1 MSSAGWLKIAA
12 EGVQDVYIN
21 GTPDVSYFTTIY
33 KSHSSFLLNTF
44 EVPFNN
50 PPLASGGNAICR
62 IPYKG
67 DFLRGLSLK
76 VNLPSVYTPGPG
88 WIKTLRYSP
97 SIQFNFTDG
106 SNVIVNAQQ
115 TPSNIFATYNEI
127 SSVAMA
133 LSNLQGSL
141 NSEMFIYGTPYIG
154 LVRTSNVIDT
164 EYIVSNLITQQ
175 YVEPVTTVTH
185 INFANCIANA
195 TTTNITNAILSP
207 VTSLY
212 VTPVN
217 GMNVFNTGYTGAVNV
232 VNIVNSYGGGLFEIY
247 VKLTSQQPK
256 SFNQTV
262 YYSNI
267 TTTYSTNPVTDLA
280 FTYTGNVETLTDGM
294 LVYNTGLSGTVTAN
308 IYNSTDGKLN
318 FTSQPPTSFISNT
331 LSFVNYSNVSTE
343 DITQT
348 QFTVTS
354 TPSFIAN
361 SIFPGMNIF
370 FANTT
375 FNVTST
381 PNVASVSGSV
391 VSANIITQQPLS
403 ESGTM
408 FISNIVATTNLADIN
423 TTLLEF
429 TDGPYGGLTYG
440 NVYGLPF
447 TANVATVFPSAISV
461 NVSSRQPFSFTN
473 PVNVFFSTTTS
484 NLSTVNITTSNIAFF
499 SPTGVPAVNDV
510 LNFTGGLGF
519 GTATVLN
526 MSDYPSD
533 VTVTISSQQPQ
544 SFSNLSVT
552 YNGGQTATVSTLNVS
567 RLEMLVSNLI
577 GPDPSSILY
586 ANIQGTTNLGGH
598 ILPYW
603 GPVQNVI
610 SFESTSNILNLS
622 FPPQQPVS
630 FQNNF
635 TVYAFTSARVK
646 TANITTAVY
655 SYTPVSGDVLASVG
669 QYVSNILTPS
679 QDYITAANATSLV
692 VTFPPRQPFV
702 KNNFLSYISPYSNMS
717 YTTTPITSATLNLS
731 NTFGVINKNFT
742 MIGVSGSVTP
752 SNVTTTTMIGNFEPQ
767 QPFSFTNTIVT
778 FQTSSAIVTTNT
790 ISNTLVTVNSGGL
803 VTGATPNYS
812 MLRTSNSSLIGT
824 LSNVVTINAAAI
836 SATLT
841 FPSVQQPVSVSDSV
855 YVGYAAQATTNL
867 LTESNVQISG
877 VLGTGATIQVGANV
891 LGMGYTGIATV
902 AEIISS
908 NTLLKLTLST
918 PQQPASYS
926 NIMFFSPSQAD
937 FTSPSSIPWLTFPK
951 LTAQNVTVF
960 YNQTT
965 QKWNFKSF
973 SKPIANLAFTSYDNM
988 VFWGF
993 DPRNRA

>member
-21 GTPDVSYFTTIY
+21 GTPDISYFTTLY

-88 WIKTLRYSP
+88 WVKALRYSP
-97 SIQFNFTDG
+97 SIQFNFVNGT
-106 SNVIVNAQQ
+106 NVIVNAQQ
-115 TPSNIFATYNEI
+115 TPSNIFATYNQI
-127 SSVAMA
+127 SNVYMS
-133 LSNLQGSL
+133 LSNIQGSFS
-141 NSEMFIYGTPYIG
+141 NAMYIYGTPYQG
-154 LVRTSNVIDT
+154 LVTVADNSDN
-164 EYIVSNLITQQ
+164 EYIVANLMTQQ
-175 YVEPVTTVTH
+175 YVEPVSSVTH

-195 TTTNITNAILSP
+195 VTTNITNANLSP

-212 VTPVN
+212 VTPVA
-217 GMNVFNTGYTGAVNV
+217 GMNVFSTGYTGAVNV
-232 VNIVNSYGGGLFEIY
+232 VAVNSYGGDLFDTY
-247 VKLTSQQPK
+247 VNVTSQQPT
-256 SFNQTV
+256 SFNKTI

-280 FTYTGNVETLTDGM
+280 FTYTGNLETITDGM
-294 LVYNTGLSGTVTAN
+294 LVYGTGLAGTVTTN
-308 IYNSTDGKLN
+308 IYSSTDGKLN
-318 FTSQPPTSFISNT
+318 FTSQQPISLISNNI
-331 LSFVNYSNVSTE
+331 SFASYSNVSTA

-354 TPSFIAN
+354 SPAFIPN
-361 SIFPGMNIF
+361 SIFPGMNVYF
-370 FANTT
+370 VSTG

-391 VSANIITQQPLS
+391 ITANIISQQPRS

-408 FISNIVATTNLADIN
+408 FISNIVATTNVADIS
-423 TTLLEF
+423 TMLLEF
-429 TDGPYGGLTYG
+429 ADGPYGGLTYG

-461 NVSSRQPFSFTN
+461 NVPSRQPISFGPT
-473 PVNVFFSTTTS
+473 NVFFSTTTS
-484 NLSTVNITTSNIAFF
+484 NLSTTDITTSNIAFF
-499 SPTGVPAVNDV
+499 SPTSAPAVNDV
-510 LNFTGGLGF
+510 LTFTGGLGF

-526 MSDYPSD
+526 LAGYPSD
-533 VTVTISSQQPQ
+533 VTVTISSQQPK

-552 YNGGQTATVSTLNVS
+552 YPGGKSATVSTLNIS
-567 RLEMLVSNLI
+567 RLEMYVSNLV
-577 GPDPSSILY
+577 GPDPSSVLY
-586 ANIQGTTNLGGH
+586 TNIYGTTNLGGYL
-598 ILPYW
+598 LPYF
-603 GPVQNVI
+603 GIVQNVI
-610 SFESTSNILNLS
+610 SYNAPNLILS

-630 FQNNF
+630 LQNNY
-635 TVYAFTSARVK
+635 TVYAFTSARLR

-655 SYTPVSGDVLASVG
+655 SYTTTSGNVLASVG

-679 QDYITAANATSLV
+679 QDYITAANSTSLV
-692 VTFPPRQPFV
+692 VSFPPRQPFV
-702 KNNFLSYISPYSNMS
+702 KNNFLSYITPYSNMAYVS
-717 YTTTPITSATLNLS
+717 TPITQCTLNLS
-731 NTFGVINKNFT
+731 NTYGVIDSGFT
-742 MIGVSGSVTP
+742 VPSVSGPITP
-752 SNVTTTTMIGNFEPQ
+752 SNITSTTMTGSFISQ

-778 FQTSSAIVTTNT
+778 FRTLSALVTTNT
-790 ISNTLVTVNSGGL
+790 ISNTLVTVNSGAL
-803 VTGATPNYS
+803 LTGATPNYS
-812 MLRTSNSSLIGT
+812 MLRTSNSALIGT
-824 LSNVVTINAAAI
+824 LSNVVSINAAAR

-841 FPSVQQPVSVSDSV
+841 FPSVQQPLSTTDSV
-855 YVGYAAQATTNL
+855 YVGYSAQGTTNL
-867 LTESNVQISG
+867 LTSSNVTISG
-877 VLGTGATIQVGANV
+877 VLGTGATIQLGANV

-902 AEIISS
+902 AQIISA
-908 NTLLKLTLST
+908 NTSLRLTLTT

-926 NIMFFSPSQAD
+926 NLIYFSPSQSD

-951 LTAQNVTVF
+951 STAQNVAVF

-965 QKWNFKSF
+965 QKWNFRSF
-973 SKPIANLAFTSYDNM
+973 SNAISNLAFTSYENM

>member
-21 GTPDVSYFTTIY
+21 GTPDISYFTTLY

-97 SIQFNFTDG
+97 SLQFNFTDG
-106 SNVIVNAQQ
+106 SNVIINAQQ

-127 SSVAMA
+127 SNVYMA
-133 LSNLQGSL
+133 LSNIQGSFS
-141 NSEMFIYGTPYIG
+141 NGMYVYGTPYRG
-154 LVRTSNVIDT
+154 LVTVADQSDT
-164 EYIVSNLITQQ
+164 EYVLANLITQQ
-175 YVEPVTTVTH
+175 YVEPVTSVTH

-195 TTTNITNAILSP
+195 TTTNITNANLSP

-212 VTPVN
+212 TTPVA
-217 GMNVFNTGYTGAVNV
+217 GMNVFSTGYTGEVNV
-232 VNIVNSYGGGLFEIY
+232 VAVNSYGGNLFDTY
-247 VKLTSQQPK
+247 VNLTSQQPK
-256 SFNQTV
+256 SFDQTV

-267 TTTYSTNPVTDLA
+267 TTTYSTSNVTDLF
-280 FTYTGNVETLTDGM
+280 FTYTGNVDTLSDGM
-294 LVYNTGLSGTVTAN
+294 LVYNTGIPGTVTAN

-318 FTSQPPTSFISNT
+318 FSSHPPTSFISNT
-331 LSFVNYSNVSTE
+331 LTFATYSNVSTAPV
-343 DITQT
+343 TQT

-354 TPSFIAN
+354 SPAFIAN
-361 SIFPGMNIF
+361 SIFPGMNIY
-370 FANTT
+370 FAVSG

-391 VSANIITQQPLS
+391 ITANIISQQNRN
-403 ESGTM
+403 ESGTI
-408 FISNIVATTNLADIN
+408 FISNIVATIN
-423 TTLLEF
+423 VANVTTTLLEF
-429 TDGPYGGLTYG
+429 ADGPYGGLTYG
-440 NVYGLPF
+440 NIYGLPF

-484 NLSTVNITTSNIAFF
+484 NLSTIDITTSNIAFF
-499 SPTGVPAVNDV
+499 SPTAPPLVGDV
-510 LNFTGGLGF
+510 LTFASGGFTG
-519 GTATVLN
+519 TTTVTSN
-526 MSDYPSD
+526 TNYPSD
-533 VTVTISSQQPQ
+533 VTVSITSQQPK

-552 YNGGQTATVSTLNVS
+552 YRNSNSATVSTLNVS
-567 RLEMLVSNLI
+567 RLEMMVSNLV
-577 GPDPSSILY
+577 GPEPSSILY
-586 ANIQGTTNLGGH
+586 ANIYGTTNLGGH

-610 SFESTSNILNLS
+610 SFESTSNVLNLS
-622 FPPQQPVS
+622 FPSQQPVA
-630 FQNNF
+630 FQNNY
-635 TVYAFTSARVK
+635 TVYAFTSARLV

-655 SYTPVSGDVLASVG
+655 TYTPTSGNVLASVG
-669 QYVSNILTPS
+669 QYVSDYLTPT
-679 QDYITAANATSLV
+679 QDYITSANATSLV

-702 KNNFLSYISPYSNMS
+702 RNQVLCYISPYASMTYVS
-717 YTTTPITSATLNLS
+717 TPITSATFNLS
-731 NTFGVINKNFT
+731 NTFGAISRVFKMNGVI
-742 MIGVSGSVTP
+742 GSVIP
-752 SNVTTTTMIGNFEPQ
+752 SNVTATTMVGNFDSQ

-778 FQTSSAIVTTNT
+778 FQTSPAVITTNT
-790 ISNTLVTVNSGGL
+790 ISNTLVTVNSGSL
-803 VTGATPNYS
+803 LTGATPNYS
-812 MLRTSNSSLIGT
+812 MLLASNSAIVGT
-824 LSNVVTINAAAI
+824 LSNVASINAAAR

-841 FPSVQQPVSVSDSV
+841 FPSPIQPISLSNSV
-855 YVGYAAQATTNL
+855 YVGYSAQATTNL
-867 LTESNVQISG
+867 VTSSNVTISG
-877 VLGTGATIQVGANV
+877 VLGTGATIQLGANV
-891 LGMGYTGIATV
+891 LGMGYTGVATV
-902 AEIISS
+902 DQIISA
-908 NTLLKLTLST
+908 NTSLRLTLTT

-926 NIMFFSPSQAD
+926 NLMFFSPSQAD

-951 LTAQNVTVF
+951 LTAQNVAVF

-965 QKWNFKSF
+965 QKWNFKSY
-973 SKPIANLAFTSYDNM
+973 SKPIANLAFTSYENM

-993 DPRNRA
+993 DPHNRA

>member
-21 GTPDVSYFTTIY
+21 GTPDVSYFTTLY

-97 SIQFNFTDG
+97 SIQFNFVNGT
-106 SNVIVNAQQ
+106 NVIINAQQ

-127 SSVAMA
+127 SNVYMA
-133 LSNLQGSL
+133 LSNIQGSFS
-141 NSEMFIYGTPYIG
+141 NGMYVYGTPYRG
-154 LVRTSNVIDT
+154 LVTVADQSDT
-164 EYIVSNLITQQ
+164 DYIVANLITQQ

-195 TTTNITNAILSP
+195 ITTNITNANLSP

-212 VTPVN
+212 TTLVA
-217 GMNVFNTGYTGAVNV
+217 GMNVFSTGYTGAVNV
-232 VNIVNSYGGGLFEIY
+232 VAVNSYGGNLFDTY
-247 VKLTSQQPK
+247 VNVTSQQPK

-267 TTTYSTNPVTDLA
+267 TTTYSTNPVTDLF
-280 FTYTGNVETLTDGM
+280 FTYTGNVDTLSDGM

-308 IYNSTDGKLN
+308 IYNSTNGKLN
-318 FTSQPPTSFISNT
+318 FSSQPPTSFISNT
-331 LSFVNYSNVSTE
+331 LTFATYSNVSTA

-354 TPSFIAN
+354 SPSFIPN
-361 SIFPGMNIF
+361 SIFPGMNVYF
-370 FANTT
+370 VSTG

-391 VSANIITQQPLS
+391 ITANIISQQPLN

-408 FISNIVATTNLADIN
+408 FISNIVATTNVAN
-423 TTLLEF
+423 VTTTLLEF
-429 TDGPYGGLTYG
+429 ADGPYGGLTYG
-440 NVYGLPF
+440 NIYGLPF

-461 NVSSRQPFSFTN
+461 NVSSRQPFSFTD

-484 NLSTVNITTSNIAFF
+484 NLSTIDITTSNIAFF
-499 SPTGVPAVNDV
+499 SPTTPPLVGDV
-510 LNFTGGLGF
+510 LTFASGGFTG
-519 GTATVLN
+519 TTTVTSN
-526 MSDYPSD
+526 TNYPSD
-533 VTVTISSQQPQ
+533 VTVSISSQQPK

-552 YNGGQTATVSTLNVS
+552 YRNSNSATVSTINVS
-567 RLEMLVSNLI
+567 RLEMMVSNLV
-577 GPDPSSILY
+577 GPEPSSILY
-586 ANIQGTTNLGGH
+586 ANIYGTTNLGGH

-622 FPPQQPVS
+622 FPSQQPVA
-630 FQNNF
+630 FQNNY
-635 TVYAFTSARVK
+635 TVYAFTSARVV
-646 TANITTAVY
+646 TSNITTAVY
-655 SYTPVSGDVLASVG
+655 TYTPTSGNVLASVG

-702 KNNFLSYISPYSNMS
+702 KNNFLSYITPYANMTYVS
-717 YTTTPITSATLNLS
+717 TPITSATFNLS
-731 NTFGVINKNFT
+731 NTFGAISRIFKMNGVI
-742 MIGVSGSVTP
+742 GSVIP
-752 SNVTTTTMIGNFEPQ
+752 SNVTATTMIGNFDPQ

-778 FQTSSAIVTTNT
+778 FQTSPAVITTNT
-790 ISNTLVTVNSGGL
+790 ISNTLVTVNSGAL
-803 VTGATPNYS
+803 LTGATPNYS
-812 MLRTSNSSLIGT
+812 MLLASNSAIVGT
-824 LSNVVTINAAAI
+824 LSNVASINAAAR

-841 FPSVQQPVSVSDSV
+841 FPSPIQPISLSNSV
-855 YVGYAAQATTNL
+855 YVGYSAQATTNL
-867 LTESNVQISG
+867 VTSSNVTISG
-877 VLGTGATIQVGANV
+877 VLGTGATIQLGANV
-891 LGMGYTGIATV
+891 LGMGYTGVATV
-902 AEIISS
+902 AQIISA
-908 NTLLKLTLST
+908 NTSLRLTLTT

-926 NIMFFSPSQAD
+926 NLMFFSPSQAD

-951 LTAQNVTVF
+951 ATAQNVAVF

-965 QKWNFKSF
+965 QKWNFKSY
-973 SKPIANLAFTSYDNM
+973 SNAISNLAFTSYENM

-993 DPRNRA
+993 DPHNRA

>member
-21 GTPDVSYFTTIY
+21 GTPDVSYFTTLY

-44 EVPFNN
+44 EIPFNT

-97 SIQFNFTDG
+97 SLQFNFVNGT
-106 SNVIVNAQQ
+106 NVIINAQQ

-127 SSVAMA
+127 SNVYMS
-133 LSNLQGSL
+133 LSNIQGSL
-141 NSEMFIYGTPYIG
+141 NSEMYIYGTPYIG

-195 TTTNITNAILSP
+195 TTTNITNALLSP

-212 VTPVN
+212 VAPVV
-217 GMNVFNTGYTGAVNV
+217 GMNVFSTGYTGAVNV
-232 VNIVNSYGGGLFEIY
+232 VTVNSYGGNLFDTY
-247 VKLTSQQPK
+247 VNLTSQQPK

-267 TTTYSTNPVTDLA
+267 TTTYSTNPVTDLF
-280 FTYTGNVETLTDGM
+280 FTYTGNVAALSDGM
-294 LVYNTGLSGTVTAN
+294 IVNGSGFTGTVTAN
-308 IYNSTDGKLN
+308 IYNSTNGKLN
-318 FTSQPPTSFISNT
+318 FTAQQPNSFISNN
-331 LSFVNYSNVSTE
+331 LSFVTYSNISTAN
-343 DITQT
+343 ITQT

-354 TPSFIAN
+354 SPAFIAN
-361 SIFPGMNIF
+361 SIFPGMNVYF
-370 FANTT
+370 VSTG

-391 VSANIITQQPLS
+391 ITANIISQQPRN

-429 TDGPYGGLTYG
+429 ADGPYGGLTYG
-440 NVYGLPF
+440 NIYGLPF
-447 TANVATVFPSAISV
+447 TANVATVFPAAISV

-484 NLSTVNITTSNIAFF
+484 NLSTVNITTSNIGFF
-499 SPTGVPAVNDV
+499 SPSAPPLVGDV
-510 LNFTGGLGF
+510 LAFSGGLGF
-519 GTATVLN
+519 GSATVTSN
-526 MSDYPSD
+526 TNYPSD
-533 VTVTISSQQPQ
+533 VTVSIASQQPK
-544 SFSNLSVT
+544 SFSNIGVT
-552 YNGGQTATVSTLNVS
+552 YTGGKSATVSTLNVS
-567 RLEMLVSNLI
+567 RLQMLVANLI

-586 ANIQGTTNLGGH
+586 TNIYGTTNLGGYT
-598 ILPYW
+598 LPYW

-610 SFESTSNILNLS
+610 SYTAPNLILS

-630 FQNNF
+630 FTNNY

-655 SYTPVSGDVLASVG
+655 SYTATSGNVLASVG

-702 KNNFLSYISPYSNMS
+702 KNNFLSYISPYANMTYVS
-717 YTTTPITSATLNLS
+717 TPITSATFNIS
-731 NTFGVINKNFT
+731 NTFGVINQIFKT
-742 MIGVSGSVTP
+742 TGITGPVIP
-752 SNVTTTTMIGNFEPQ
+752 SNVTSTTMTGSFDTQ
-767 QPFSFTNTIVT
+767 QPFSFTNNIVT
-778 FQTSSAIVTTNT
+778 FQSSLALVTTNT
-790 ISNTLVTVNSGGL
+790 IPSSLVTVNSGTL
-803 VTGATPNYS
+803 LTGSTPNYS

-824 LSNVVTINAAAI
+824 LSNVVTINAAAR

-841 FPSVQQPVSVSDSV
+841 FPSVQQPLSTSESV
-855 YVGYAAQATTNL
+855 YVGYSAQATTNL
-867 LTESNVQISG
+867 VTSSNVTLSG
-877 VLGTGATIQVGANV
+877 VLGTGATIQLGANV

-902 AEIISS
+902 AQIISA
-908 NTLLKLTLST
+908 NTSLRLTLST

-926 NIMFFSPSQAD
+926 NLMFFSPSQAD

-951 LTAQNVTVF
+951 LTAQNVAVF

-965 QKWNFKSF
+965 QKWNFKSY
-973 SKPIANLAFTSYDNM
+973 SKPISNLAFTSYENM

-993 DPRNRA
+993 DPHNRA

>member
-21 GTPDVSYFTTIY
+21 GTPDVSYFTTLY

-62 IPYKG
+62 VPYKG

-76 VNLPSVYTPGPG
+76 VNLPSVYTPGQG

-97 SIQFNFTDG
+97 SLQFNFVDG
-106 SNVIVNAQQ
+106 SNVIINAQQ

-127 SSVAMA
+127 SNVSMA
-133 LSNLQGSL
+133 LSNIQGSFS
-141 NSEMFIYGTPYIG
+141 NAMYIYGTPYRG
-154 LVRTSNVIDT
+154 LVTVADQSDSS
-164 EYIVSNLITQQ
+164 YIVANLITQQ
-175 YVEPVTTVTH
+175 YVEPVSSVTH
-185 INFANCIANA
+185 VNFANCIANA
-195 TTTNITNAILSP
+195 TTTNITNSLLSP

-212 VTPVN
+212 VAPVA
-217 GMNVFNTGYTGAVNV
+217 GMNVFSTGYTGAVNV
-232 VNIVNSYGGGLFEIY
+232 VSVNSYGGDLFDTY
-247 VKLTSQQPK
+247 VNLTSQQPK

-267 TTTYSTNPVTDLA
+267 TTTYSTNPVTDLV
-280 FTYTGNVETLTDGM
+280 FTFTGNVETLTDGM
-294 LVYNTGLSGTVTAN
+294 LVYNTGLAGTVTAN

-318 FTSQPPTSFISNT
+318 FTAQQPISLISNT
-331 LSFVNYSNVSTE
+331 LSFATYSNVSTA

-354 TPSFIAN
+354 SPAFIPN
-361 SIFPGMNIF
+361 SIFPGMNVYF
-370 FANTT
+370 VSTG

-391 VSANIITQQPLS
+391 ITANIISQQPRS

-408 FISNIVATTNLADIN
+408 FISNIVATTNVAN
-423 TTLLEF
+423 VTTMLLEF
-429 TDGPYGGLTYG
+429 ADGPYGGLTYG

-461 NVSSRQPFSFTN
+461 NVPSRQPISFGPT
-473 PVNVFFSTTTS
+473 NVFFSTTTS
-484 NLSTVNITTSNIAFF
+484 NLSTINITTSNIAFF

-510 LNFTGGLGF
+510 LTFTGGLGF

-526 MSDYPSD
+526 LSGYPSD
-533 VTVTISSQQPQ
+533 VTVTIASQQPK

-552 YNGGQTATVSTLNVS
+552 YPGGKTATVSTLNIS
-567 RLEMLVSNLI
+567 RLEMLVSNLV

-586 ANIQGTTNLGGH
+586 TNIYGTTNLGGYL
-598 ILPYW
+598 LPYF
-603 GPVQNVI
+603 GIVQNVI
-610 SFESTSNILNLS
+610 SYNAPSLILS

-630 FQNNF
+630 FTNNY
-635 TVYAFTSARVK
+635 TVYTFTSARLR

-655 SYTPVSGDVLASVG
+655 SYTTTNGNVLASVG

-679 QDYITAANATSLV
+679 QDYITSANATSLV

-702 KNNFLSYISPYSNMS
+702 KNNFLSYISPYSNIS
-717 YTTTPITSATLNLS
+717 YTTTPITQCNLTLS
-731 NTFGVINKNFT
+731 NTYGVIDSGFT
-742 MIGVSGSVTP
+742 VPSISGTVIP
-752 SNVTTTTMIGNFEPQ
+752 SNITSATMTGNFSAQ

-778 FQTSSAIVTTNT
+778 FRTLPAIVTTNT
-790 ISNTLVTVNSGGL
+790 ISNTLVTVNSGSL
-803 VTGATPNYS
+803 LTGATPNYS
-812 MLRTSNSSLIGT
+812 MILTSNSALVGT
-824 LSNVVTINAAAI
+824 LSNVVSINTAAR
-836 SATLT
+836 SATLN
-841 FPSVQQPVSVSDSV
+841 FPSPQQPISLSNSV
-855 YVGYAAQATTNL
+855 YVGYSAQATTNL
-867 LTESNVQISG
+867 VTSSNVTISG
-877 VLGTGATIQVGANV
+877 VLGTGATIQLGANV

-902 AEIISS
+902 AQIISA
-908 NTLLKLTLST
+908 NTSLRLTLST

-926 NIMFFSPSQAD
+926 NLIYFSPSQAD

-951 LTAQNVTVF
+951 ATAQNVAVF

-973 SKPIANLAFTSYDNM
+973 SKPIANLAFTSYENM